1 MPTLKDALSGAAAAP
16 SSRPWPRW
24 IVSRDLWRGLARQL
38 ADGLWTL
45 SAMWGEVG
53 MVHMAL
59 VDAKEGQIA
68 VVSLVC
74 DGGGFPSVAASH
86 APATRLERTIQD
98 LFGYEPVGAP
108 DQRPWLDHGRW
119 PVRHPLGARTPASAE
134 AAPYAFLTAEGEG
147 LHQIPVGPVHA
158 GIIEPGH
165 FRFSASGET
174 IVRLEERLGY
184 VHKGVEAL
192 MAGAPLDRGARLA
205 ARTSGD
211 STVAYSI
218 AFARAVESAL
228 NIERSSARNM
238 APRADGGTRAPCEP
252 LRRHRRDLQRRCV
265 RVDARAYR
273 RAA

>member
-24 IVSRDLWRGLARQL
+24 IVSPDLWRVLARQL

-98 LFGYEPVGAP
+98 LFG
-108 DQRPWLDHGRW
+108 
-119 PVRHPLGARTPASAE
+119 
-134 AAPYAFLTAEGEG
+134 
-147 LHQIPVGPVHA
+147 
-158 GIIEPGH
+158 
-165 FRFSASGET
+165 
-174 IVRLEERLGY
+174 
-184 VHKGVEAL
+184 
-192 MAGAPLDRGARLA
+192 
-205 ARTSGD
+205 
-211 STVAYSI
+211 
-218 AFARAVESAL
+218 
-228 NIERSSARNM
+228 
-238 APRADGGTRAPCEP
+238 
-252 LRRHRRDLQRRCV
+252 
-265 RVDARAYR
+265 
-273 RAA
+273 